1 MKASRLFVTLR
12 RRTPREYLPC
22 HRTHSSTGISYLDTW
37 MGNQKRRPVAPA
49 AAVASSAHHVKNFA
63 PNTMDSSSSIANVP
77 SQQNHPAVSS
87 YQLYHL
93 RPGRNTCPQTVIEIF
108 KKSLPTMKSTTVST
122 SIPIVLDMAAFHPDG
137 SPHYKPPAQE
147 TLKTFVN
154 AIRSSQNLSVAG
166 VTNLPPPESNGCLSP
181 MEIEAQSLHLP
192 VLQATS
198 IASSVSEIKTS
209 ENSLSPSRKKRG
221 GVAPLLR
228 PNRMNNSSVAAAAAA
243 AATELTQT
251 SESHPSTKVHKGSVR
266 SGQLITTDYPNQS
279 LVIIGSINPGGE
291 VWSEGDVF
299 VLGKLRGRVL
309 AGLRKVGESKTKKRP
324 LGHLG
329 ESDSSNNETR
339 GESKPKSNSKIFA
352 TNFDPELICIG
363 ETFTT
368 IDDVSKLG
376 LGGIG
381 PAIVTLDDETE
392 ELTFEQFQL

>member
-12 RRTPREYLPC
+12 RRTPREYLSC

-87 YQLYHL
+87 FQLYHL
-93 RPGRNTCPQTVIEIF
+93 RPDRNTCPQTVIEIF
-108 KKSLPTMKSTTVST
+108 KKSLPTMKNTTVST
-122 SIPIVLDMAAFHPDG
+122 SVPIVLDMAAFHPHG
-137 SPHYKPPAQE
+137 SPHYNPPARE

-198 IASSVSEIKTS
+198 IASSVSEIKSS

-228 PNRMNNSSVAAAAAA
+228 PNRMNNSSVAV

-266 SGQLITTDYPNQS
+266 SGQLITTDYPNQA

-309 AGLRKVGESKTKKRP
+309 AGLRKVGESKMKERP

-339 GESKPKSNSKIFA
+339 GESKPKTNSKIFA

-368 IDDVSKLG
+368 IDDVSKFG